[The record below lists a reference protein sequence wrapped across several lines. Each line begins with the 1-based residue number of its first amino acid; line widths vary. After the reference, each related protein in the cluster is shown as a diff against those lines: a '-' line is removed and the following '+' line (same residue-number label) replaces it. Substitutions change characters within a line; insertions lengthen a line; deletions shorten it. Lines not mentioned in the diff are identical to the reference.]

1 MNEVIQVKK
10 INIFKRVFV
19 QFLEIMGTKKPS
31 LYSQHVI
38 FRKLFYISTSLYREG
53 IYMSFYFVLLF
64 ICELRVLCMS

>member
-19 QFLEIMGTKKPS
+19 HFLEIMGTKKPG

-38 FRKLFYISTSLYREG
+38 FRKLFYISTFLRRVG
-53 IYMSFYFVLLF
+53 IYMSYFVLLF
-64 ICELRVLCMS
+64 VCELKVLCMS